1 MEDILGKILL
11 SAVMCAATGGDP
23 EVESKKCADEI
34 MKDLKEGKIPPE
46 DMKWVGEIMEIIGG
60 APMCIKIEGIPGQ
73 PGETQTQITGYPLAI
88 QCNTEILLKNVA
100 ETLAKNTGRDPE
112 RIVEDICNAVIT
124 ELKGKKGETK

>member
-60 APMCIKIEGIPGQ
+60 APMCIKIEGIPWPTWRDTDADHRISACDSVQHG
-73 PGETQTQITGYPLAI
+73 
-88 QCNTEILLKNVA
+88 NTVE
-100 ETLAKNTGRDPE
+100 ERGGNTR
-112 RIVEDICNAVIT
+112 
-124 ELKGKKGETK
+124 